1 MIALGARVVLALVLV
16 VAAVAKW
23 RDRDAVAA
31 QYNRAI
37 ATLLPVGEIVLAIA
51 LVTLLESPI
60 PGIVAAALLVVFSVV
75 VVRAIA
81 RHEPCACFGASSQP
95 PGTGAILR
103 NGALLALAILATGS
117 V

>member
-37 ATLLPVGEIVLAIA
+37 ATLPVGEIVLAIA